1 MLATSY
7 ATASFGY
14 RRELLFFLYLTMV
27 GSYLWADRA
36 TVEGLD
42 QVVFR
47 DERGGAATVSL
58 DSAFLW
64 NSSIYLAY
72 SWESGFIRGG
82 KSGSGIA
89 IIWNKLF

>member
-1 MLATSY
+1 
-7 ATASFGY
+7 
-14 RRELLFFLYLTMV
+14 MV

-36 TVEGLD
+36 TVEGVD

-47 DERGGAATVSL
+47 DKRGAAATASL
-58 DSAFLW
+58 DCAFFG

-82 KSGSGIA
+82 ESGSGITL
-89 IIWNKLF
+89 IWNKLF